1 MSKLN
6 ECKFR
11 TKLMTKRPETY
22 WVYLE
27 NDGKVLE
34 IRDFCFGTNNPNL
47 PDVLDFIG
55 SEYNLYSA
63 SPTLD
68 DYRANRGDVEDIE
81 KDYNFLKE
89 CVNNYLD
96 FFGKE
101 DLEKLM
107 YWREYTDEILV
118 IDEVCSFIKKC
129 YDKHDLSVE
138 ECFKIREDVCSI
150 WGSYEELLEY
160 LNQDDDLTIDEVK
173 EFKNVKQL
181 SNGLIIYVS

>member
-34 IRDFCFGTNNPNL
+34 IRDFYFGMNKPNL

-55 SEYNLYSA
+55 SEYNLYLA
-63 SPTLD
+63 SPTLE

-81 KDYNFLKE
+81 QDYNFLKE

-101 DLEKLM
+101 DLEKLI
-107 YWREYTDEILV
+107 YWGEYTDQILIV
-118 IDEVCSFIKKC
+118 DEVCSFIKEC
-129 YDKHDLSVE
+129 YGKHDLSVE

-150 WGSYEELLEY
+150 WGSYNELLEY

-173 EFKNVKQL
+173 EFKNVKEL